1 MSSESEK
8 AVKPKVSKLFNH
20 LRTYVVRGLI
30 AVIPLIISF
39 FVVQFLYVM
48 VDRRVARMIE
58 GWIGFTI
65 PGLGLLLV
73 IVILYLVG
81 QVASNLAGKQVFGI
95 IEKISERI
103 PLVRTT
109 YQVGKQISQSLSHEE
124 KQLFK
129 RVVLV
134 RYIYIE
140 SWTVGFVTGSVAD
153 ESEAGA
159 TRLKVFVPTPPNPA
173 SGTLILV
180 RESETRDP
188 GWTVEE
194 GLKTVI
200 SGGII
205 GPATLK

>member
-1 MSSESEK
+1 MSIPSEK
-8 AVKPKVSKLFNH
+8 IIKPKVPTFLNH
-20 LRTYVVRGLI
+20 LKTYIFRGLI
-30 AVIPLIISF
+30 AVIPIVISF

-65 PGLGLLLV
+65 PGLGILLV
-73 IVILYLVG
+73 LAILYLVG
-81 QVASNLAGKQVFGI
+81 QVASNLAGKQLFGL
-95 IEKISERI
+95 IEKVSERI

-109 YQVGKQISQSLSHEE
+109 YQVGKQISQSLSHED

-129 RVVLV
+129 RVVMV
-134 RYIYIE
+134 RYLNAGA
-140 SWTVGFVTGSVAD
+140 WTIGFVTGTLID
-153 ESEAGA
+153 EREPGV
-159 TRLKVFVPTPPNPA
+159 TLLKVFVPTPPNPT
-173 SGTLILV
+173 SGTMIIV
-180 RESETRDP
+180 RETDARDP

-205 GPATLK
+205 GPAALK